1 MYYDNLIQNIVNR
14 TKSGNSYMMN
24 RDKLQ
29 DIVGNDWVITARD
42 QMAAYLVD
50 ETAPAVRPKPA
61 DNVVVV
67 KPANSQEIS
76 AILKLANENKSPVFI
91 RGGGTGLC
99 GGAIPVVDSTVLS
112 MERLDKVIEVDKD
125 NLMVVVE
132 AGVTLEKMLEAVES
146 ADLFF
151 PPHPGDEGAQ
161 VGGLVACNAGGARA
175 VKYGVIRNYVKGL
188 EVILPSGEIINIGGK
203 LLKNNQGLDLLHLI
217 IHSEGILGVISKVI
231 FRLYPKVSST
241 GTMVIT
247 YDNRHNAIDSVPVIL
262 RSGVIPLAIEYVD
275 RIVIETSAK
284 YLGMQWP
291 ATQGSA
297 YLIVI
302 LTGANDDEVYLQA
315 EQVSDICTEF
325 KATDILIAERKDEQA
340 DILKMRSEIYSAM
353 KDETADILDVT
364 VPPNSVG
371 VIMDR
376 IDNIAK
382 RFNTTIPMYGHAGD
396 GNFHPQLLK
405 DLEDKKTI
413 TEVKREI
420 YKEAI
425 KLGGVITGEHGIGV
439 IRISD
444 LDLCLETKPWELMK
458 GIKNV
463 FDPNNILNPGVAIL

>member
-1 MYYDNLIQNIVNR
+1 
-14 TKSGNSYMMN
+14 MN
-24 RDKLQ
+24 TARLR
-29 DIVGNDWVITARD
+29 DIVGNDWVITRRD
-42 QMAAYLVD
+42 QMETYLFD

-61 DNVVVV
+61 DNVIVV

-76 AILKLANENKSPVFI
+76 AILKLANKDKSPVFI

-99 GGAIPVVDSTVLS
+99 GGAMPTIDSTVLS
-112 MERLDKVIEVDKD
+112 MERLNKVIEVDKD

-132 AGVTLEKMLEAVES
+132 AGVTLEKMLEAVED
-146 ADLFF
+146 AELFF

-188 EVILPSGEIINIGGK
+188 EVIIPSGEIINIGGK
-203 LLKNNQGLDLLHLI
+203 LLKNNQGLDLLQLI

-231 FRLYPKVSST
+231 FRLYPRVNSS

-247 YDNRHNAIDSVPVIL
+247 YDNRHNAMESVPMIL
-262 RSGVIPLAIEYVD
+262 RSGVMPLAIEYMD
-275 RIVIETSAK
+275 RTVIETSAK

-291 ATQGSA
+291 ANQGIA
-297 YLIVI
+297 YLMVI

-315 EQVSDICTEF
+315 EQVSNICTEC
-325 KATDILIAERKDEQA
+325 KSTDILIAERKDEQA
-340 DILKMRSEIYSAM
+340 AILKMRSEIYSAM
-353 KDETADILDVT
+353 KDKTADILDVT

-371 VIMDR
+371 VIMDK
-376 IDNIAK
+376 IDNIAR
-382 RFNTTIPMYGHAGD
+382 RFDTTIPMYGHAGD
-396 GNFHPQLLK
+396 GNFHPHLMN
-405 DLEDKKTI
+405 DLRDNGKVR
-413 TEVKREI
+413 EVKREI

-425 KLGGVITGEHGIGV
+425 KLGGVITGEHGIGI
-439 IRISD
+439 IRISE
-444 LDLCLETKPWELMK
+444 LDLCPETKSWELMK